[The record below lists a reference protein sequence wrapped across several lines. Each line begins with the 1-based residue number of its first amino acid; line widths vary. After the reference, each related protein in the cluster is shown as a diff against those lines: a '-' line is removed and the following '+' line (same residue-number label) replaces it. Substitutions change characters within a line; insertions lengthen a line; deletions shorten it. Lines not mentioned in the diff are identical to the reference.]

1 MNKKGMKI
9 TSTGVSHRSIMTSS
23 SSSADELQTHLQQ
36 ISDEVDRVVV
46 EGSRAHNQA
55 TKAAET
61 AAAAVNAEAES
72 SGSFKV
78 PVSFYTSNPPGII

>member
-1 MNKKGMKI
+1 M
-9 TSTGVSHRSIMTSS
+9 SSSSS
-23 SSSADELQTHLQQ
+23 SSSADELQNHLQQ

-61 AAAAVNAEAES
+61 AAAAVVAEAES
-72 SGSFKV
+72 SGATGFKM
-78 PVSFYTSNPPGII
+78 PVRIYVKYLLYYLTQFAS